1 MEKSEELVNLSTRME
16 RFISDDMVE
25 MRHKIGNSFDLVELD
40 ILEVC
45 DFLKTVCLHISLF
58 YIGLCKARG
67 GCLSLSLSL
76 CLFVCLFVCVCCLL
90 ACILSLSLSLS
101 LWGVRGIE
109 VRGHSL
115 SLQCMHF
122 IERSLRMNSTEE

>member
-1 MEKSEELVNLSTRME
+1 MEKREELVNPSTKSME

-45 DFLKTVCLHISLF
+45 DLHFLKTVRLHISLF

-76 CLFVCLFVCVCCLL
+76 SLCLFVCFLVCVACLL
-90 ACILSLSLSLS
+90 AYYLSLSRSLSGEFAGSKFAATLSLCNVCIS
-101 LWGVRGIE
+101 
-109 VRGHSL
+109 
-115 SLQCMHF
+115 
-122 IERSLRMNSTEE
+122 